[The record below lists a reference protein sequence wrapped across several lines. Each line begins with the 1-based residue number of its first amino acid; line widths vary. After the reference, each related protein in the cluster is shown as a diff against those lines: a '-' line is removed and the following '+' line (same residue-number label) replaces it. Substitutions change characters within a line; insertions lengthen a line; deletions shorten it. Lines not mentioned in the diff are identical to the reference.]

1 MAGANIRE
9 QILDQAERLF
19 AERGYHGTSL
29 REVARACALRQ
40 SHVQY
45 HFLSKEALFRAVF
58 ERRVLPMNQE
68 RLERLAATEK
78 KRPDAR
84 QVVRAVVEPLVLLSR
99 QGRGGARLY
108 PQLVAHIINDPQ
120 RHARRISRE
129 FNDPVARATIASLRR
144 AVPGLS
150 EGDLAWCYLFAIGA
164 MVTSVAGT
172 GRVRQLSGRAV
183 DDAERILSLL
193 VPFVAGGLKGV
204 AAERRRARVGRKAAG
219 RKAS

>member
-1 MAGANIRE
+1 MASANVR
-9 QILDQAERLF
+9 QRILDHAERLF

-29 REVARACALRQ
+29 REVARACEVRQ

-45 HFLSKEALFRAVF
+45 HFGSKEALFRAVF

-68 RLERLAATEK
+68 RLERLAATARK
-78 KRPDAR
+78 PPDAR

-120 RHARRISRE
+120 GHARRVSRE

-150 EGDLAWCYLFAIGA
+150 EGDLAWCYLFAVGA

-193 VPFVAGGLKGV
+193 VPFVAGGLKAV
-204 AAERRRARVGRKAAG
+204 AAERLRAKTG